1 MTEIEGLF
9 IEAEDWLSERIDK
22 EDICK
27 YTIVWDGIFVNF
39 TKKSRKLRE
48 SDILE
53 VANNSNDIIRA
64 WKDSNGSSYINI
76 QYYNSA
82 SDRIHIDEIYEENWF
97 KMSLSWMISC
107 GLIFEKVVDVTFAK
121 YHPLYSSQSSIDFD
135 ELEKTSGRKFE
146 FERNFHKPKNK
157 LYATIET

>member
-9 IEAEDWLSERIDK
+9 KEAEEWILGRIDK
-22 EDICK
+22 EDLGK
-27 YTIVWDGIFVNF
+27 YDITWNGIFVNF

-64 WKDSNGSSYINI
+64 WKDYSGSSYINV
-76 QYYNSA
+76 QYYNSVY
-82 SDRIHIDEIYEENWF
+82 DRIHIDEIYEENWF

-107 GLIFEKVVDVTFAK
+107 CLIFEKVVDVTFAK
-121 YHPLYSSQSSIDFD
+121 YHPLYSSQSYIDFD
-135 ELEKTSGRKFE
+135 ELEKISDGKFE

-157 LYATIET
+157 LYATIEI